1 MASYNVNGEEIE
13 EAGNENFVKHIIKAT
28 VFSDLFYNRKYLIE
42 LYQALHPEDRITTE
56 SDLKNVTIRN
66 VLVNDIV
73 NDLGFRVGDRL
84 MLLLEAQSTWSLNIL
99 VRVLMYLART
109 YQLYFK
115 EQKADLYGEKKVVV
129 PKPELYVIYIGDE
142 KDIQDAISLAE
153 EFFDG
158 DNAFLD
164 LKIKVIRQTDST
176 DILNQYILF
185 SKIYNEQ
192 RRLHGRSKETILKT
206 IGICKDR
213 NILKEYLESREKEV
227 VDIMMTLFDEQEIAE
242 MHDNSMIEKGKIDTL
257 VSLVKDSIISIS
269 EAAKR
274 LGVTEAK
281 FKEYMK

>member
-1 MASYNVNGEEIE
+1 MDLNNVNGEEIE
-13 EAGNENFVKHIIKAT
+13 ETGNENFVKHIIKAT
-28 VFSDLFYNRKYLIE
+28 VFSDLFYNPKYLME
-42 LYQALHPEDRITTE
+42 LYQALHPEDKITTE
-56 SDLKNVTIRN
+56 GDLKDVTIRN

-84 MLLLEAQSTWSLNIL
+84 LLLLEAQSTWSLNIL

-164 LKIKVIRQTDST
+164 LKI
-176 DILNQYILF
+176 
-185 SKIYNEQ
+185 
-192 RRLHGRSKETILKT
+192 
-206 IGICKDR
+206 
-213 NILKEYLESREKEV
+213 
-227 VDIMMTLFDEQEIAE
+227 
-242 MHDNSMIEKGKIDTL
+242 IED
-257 VSLVKDSIISIS
+257 
-269 EAAKR
+269 
-274 LGVTEAK
+274 
-281 FKEYMK
+281 